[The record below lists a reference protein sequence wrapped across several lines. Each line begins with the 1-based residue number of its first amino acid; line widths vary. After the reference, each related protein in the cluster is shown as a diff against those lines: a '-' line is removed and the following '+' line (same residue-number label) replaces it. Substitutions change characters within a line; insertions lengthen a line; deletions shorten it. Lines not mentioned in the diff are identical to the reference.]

1 MGTQSKGMR
10 MGHRDIISTVLEAAG
25 EFNRR
30 KLWQRFTNFD
40 CFGVRIAG
48 HDEVILGVVLGN
60 AGEEYGLSLFR
71 GPNAAGAFAAL
82 LDSDGL
88 GDDALN
94 EMDMLGFSTLAFGE
108 LPPEDQTLMRKAGL
122 HPRHNEQ
129 VPHFLAK
136 PAGQRTRFPDEAEL
150 NLLLLVLRAVVE
162 ADKKKLLEPT
172 KLEDKDGICVL
183 TISGD
188 AAAPQVSVTREHW
201 LPEGG
206 GRRIPLVSERLDL
219 RGLPRLDATWLIGM
233 PTIPAGVQGDDR
245 VMQMLLVV
253 DEASEYVFQGRPVL
267 GGDLREAVQI
277 VGETFQGGGMGGQK
291 GLPRRI
297 VFSSRKLHEAMAP
310 ILEAAGVQC
319 VYEPVIPKLQ
329 RIVADLIAHIASGPP
344 SFAESME
351 APGAP
356 KGKIP
361 APDDLKGWKEAD
373 LRLYGRLIGY
383 FRSREELRSARAV
396 KRYFDDED
404 LEFYLKEHKDR
415 GVGGAYMAW
424 GILDYH
430 PTKTSQ
436 TPAEKMLAKGLPPIE
451 AILLRARMEACP
463 TLYRVAGHD
472 PQAGTIDLEDVLL
485 GGAVAVHDRMMSE
498 NIEDGLFFAARV
510 FPAGRFHFVE
520 LAGPPLVAGMGLE
533 AVEFLRGCGMEFTRE
548 GLRRDA
554 HKFGWLWR
562 WSDEWQARWKSPH
575 LRNTDGDELLWH
587 IASFSVANP
596 DQTRQTLR
604 QREDIEYDDQADEL
618 VWSKAAGRNSK
629 MPGETVTL
637 GRMELVGDELVLTVN
652 SAKRLAVARQ
662 WLEKLPGVVFKSV
675 RTRRW
680 DEAEKDRPLDER
692 ISPPKPV
699 EMTPELN
706 AAVQAMMDKH
716 YKAWI
721 DTPLPVL
728 GGKTPRQACQTEAG
742 RQQVTM
748 LIRTMPDP
756 MGRGSVRAP
765 RQAMLRELGLTTEI
779 TSSPPVAPQTPPL
792 PLPIQ
797 AMPAGHKVARN
808 APCPCGSGR
817 KYKKCCGRES

>member
-1 MGTQSKGMR
+1 
-10 MGHRDIISTVLEAAG
+10 MGHRDIISIVLEAAG

-48 HDEVILGVVLGN
+48 RDEAILGVVLGN

-71 GPNAAGAFAAL
+71 GPHAAGAFAAL

-88 GDDALN
+88 GDDALS

-122 HPRHNEQ
+122 HPRHDEQ

-136 PAGQRTRFPDEAEL
+136 PAGQRARFPDESEL

-162 ADKKKLLEPT
+162 ADKKKLLQPT
-172 KLEDKDGICVL
+172 RLEDKDGICVL

-206 GRRIPLVSERLDL
+206 GRTIPLVSERLDL

-267 GGDLREAVQI
+267 GGDLREAAEI

-310 ILEAAGVQC
+310 ILETAGVQC

-329 RIVADLIAHIASGPP
+329 ALVADLIAHLDSDFS
-344 SFAESME
+344 SFDAGAEAE
-351 APGAP
+351 AE
-356 KGKIP
+356 IP
-361 APDDLKGWKEAD
+361 APDDLEGWKEAD
-373 LRLYGRLIGY
+373 LRLMRRFAEHFQFGKQLQ
-383 FRSREELRSARAV
+383 SSRAV
-396 KRYFDDED
+396 KRYFGDDD
-404 LEFYLKEHKDR
+404 LEFYLKEHR
-415 GVGGAYMAW
+415 ERAVVPAYTAW
-424 GILDYH
+424 GILDYR
-430 PTKTSQ
+430 PNWNSKTH
-436 TPAEKMLAKGLPPIE
+436 AEKMLERGLPEPQTL
-451 AILLRARMEACP
+451 LLRARMEAYP

-472 PQAGTIDLEDVLL
+472 PKAGTIDLEDVLL
-485 GGAVAVHDRMMSE
+485 GGMVTVQDQLMSE
-498 NIEDGLFFAARV
+498 NIEGNVFLAARV
-510 FPAGRFHFVE
+510 FPVGRFHFIE
-520 LAGPPLVAGMGLE
+520 LAGPPLGAGMGLE
-533 AVEFLRGCGMEFTRE
+533 AVAFLRSCGMEFTSE

-554 HKFGWLWR
+554 HLFGWLWR
-562 WSDEWQARWKSPH
+562 WIDQWQARWKSAH
-575 LRNTDGDELLWH
+575 LCNTDGEEFLWH
-587 IASFSVANP
+587 IASFSLADP
-596 DQTRQTLR
+596 SRTRQTLSAR
-604 QREDIEYDDQADEL
+604 ADIEHDEQADEL
-618 VWSKAAGRNSK
+618 VWSKPAGPDNRVL
-629 MPGETVTL
+629 GETVTL
-637 GRMELVGDELVLTVN
+637 GRMEFVGEELVLTVN
-652 SAKRLAVARQ
+652 SAKRLALARQ

-692 ISPPKPV
+692 IAPPEPMKI
-699 EMTPELN
+699 TPEI
-706 AAVQAMMDKH
+706 AASIQQMMDKH
-716 YKAWI
+716 YMEWI
-721 DTPLPVL
+721 DMPLPVL
-728 GGKTPRQACQTEAG
+728 GGRTPRQVCRTEAG
-742 RQQVTM
+742 RQQVSI

-756 MGRGSVRAP
+756 RGPASARIP
-765 RQAMLRELGLTTEI
+765 RQAMLRELGLVTE
-779 TSSPPVAPQTPPL
+779 TSPPPSASPPPQPVL
-792 PLPIQ
+792 PLQPV
-797 AMPAGHKVARN
+797 AAHPKVARN

-817 KYKKCCGRES
+817 KYKKCCGR